1 MTHKTTIQKLLAV
14 GFGVAVAGA
23 IIIGVFATLGLNKS
37 IENAVRTT
45 RTDVPLVVSVEKL
58 RNNMLMLRRYEKD
71 YFLNIGNPDKQQGY
85 LKKYNGQLA
94 AMETL
99 LADLKSIIAHDGV
112 LSDRVQSQ
120 AGRLAGLYGQYKT
133 GFFAVVEALQADTTI
148 TPQHANGMMAS
159 TKEAV
164 HGFEEVLVF
173 LQDEFNTMLQGTVAD
188 VVSSGERTKGILLV
202 MVGGGALLL
211 VAISLFMSRRI
222 VGVLSRSVESVGANA
237 QQLASASDSIARNSQ
252 GLAESASEQAAALEQ
267 ASAAVDQLASQAR
280 QNSAHSAEASSIM
293 ASTEQAVQQAKLIMG
308 DLTLSMGEIS
318 TASEQTSKIVKT
330 IDEIAF
336 QTNLLAL
343 NAAVEAA
350 RAGEAGAGFAVVADE
365 VRNLAMRAT
374 EATKSTADLI
384 DVTMH
389 KVSNGTGVVEKTSD
403 AFTRIIEGTD
413 KVASLIGEISASSH
427 EQTEGTVQLAQGIS
441 AMSSSVQLVAANSEE
456 GASAAEEMSGQTVCL
471 QDVVEELSGLVGL
484 ELHSAQAAA
493 VAAEGYE
500 RGALPRLAL

>member
-1 MTHKTTIQKLLAV
+1 MTHRTTIQKLLSV
-14 GFGVAVAGA
+14 GFGIAVAGA

-37 IENAVRTT
+37 IANALRTT
-45 RTDVPLVVSVEKL
+45 RTEVPLVVSVEKL

-71 YFLNIGNPDKQQGY
+71 YFLNIGNSDKQQGY

-99 LADLKSIIAHDGV
+99 LADLKSLIDHDGV
-112 LSDRVQSQ
+112 LSDRVQGQ

-133 GFFAVVEALQADTTI
+133 GFFAVVEALQADGTI
-148 TPQHANGMMAS
+148 TPQHANRMMAS

-164 HGFEEVLVF
+164 HGFEQVLVF
-173 LQDEFNTMLQGTVAD
+173 LQDEFNGMLQGTVAD
-188 VVSSGERTKGILLV
+188 VVSSGKRIKGILLV
-202 MVGGGALLL
+202 MVGGGVLLL
-211 VAISLFMSRRI
+211 VAISVIMSRRI

-237 QQLASASDSIARNSQ
+237 QQLGSASDSISRNSQ

-384 DVTMH
+384 DVTMQ
-389 KVSNGTGVVEKTSD
+389 KVSTGTGVVDKTSD

-413 KVASLIGEISASSH
+413 KVAALIGEISASSH
-427 EQTEGTVQLAQGIS
+427 EQTEGTVQLAQGIA
-441 AMSSSVQLVAANSEE
+441 AMSSSVQLVATNSEE
-456 GASAAEEMSGQTVCL
+456 GASAAEEMNGQTDCL
-471 QDVVEELSGLVGL
+471 QDVVEELSALVGL
-484 ELHSAQAAA
+484 ELHPLQMADA
-493 VAAEGYE
+493 AAEGLE
-500 RGALPRLAL
+500 RSALPRLGM